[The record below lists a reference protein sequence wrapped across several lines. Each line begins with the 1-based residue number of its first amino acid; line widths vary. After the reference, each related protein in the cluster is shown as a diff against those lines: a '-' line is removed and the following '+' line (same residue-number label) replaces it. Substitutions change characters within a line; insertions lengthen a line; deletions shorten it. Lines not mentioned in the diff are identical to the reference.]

1 MVVTSIQERVG
12 ASSMAEQV
20 LRNIGPIVLLGPPGA
35 GKGTQSKRIAEHYR
49 IPQVST
55 GDLLREHV
63 KQQTPLGREVQALIA
78 KGELVSDHLVCDIV
92 AWRLR
97 EPDAQRGFIL
107 DGFPRT
113 QKQAAWLDAFLKF
126 EFFESGKWAA
136 WLPIVI
142 RIQVD
147 YNKLLL
153 RITGRRTC
161 PTCGRIYNVHSQPPL
176 VDEICD
182 FDGTKLVIRDDDREE
197 VIRER
202 LDAYERQTKPVADY
216 YQQIG
221 RLASIDGDQ
230 PVDDVTARI
239 LQEIDGNAACRKLT
253 GTQPAPPRDIEAWP
267 LSASRSR
274 KSTRCGA
281 VAGLYGRSSMIC
293 GAWWRPA

>member
-1 MVVTSIQERVG
+1 
-12 ASSMAEQV
+12 MAEQA

-35 GKGTQSKRIAEHYR
+35 GKGTQSKRISEHYR
-49 IPQVST
+49 IPQIST

-63 KQQTPLGREVQALIA
+63 KQGTPLGMEAQAVMA
-78 KGELVSDHLVCDIV
+78 RGELVPDNLVCDIV

-113 QKQAAWLDAFLKF
+113 QKQAAWLDAFLKY
-126 EFFESGKWAA
+126 EFFDNGKWQS

-142 RIQVD
+142 RIEVD

-161 PTCGRIYNVHSQPPL
+161 PTCGRIYNVHSRPPL

-182 FDGTKLVIRDDDREE
+182 VDGTKLVMRDDDREE

-202 LDAYERQTKPVADY
+202 LDAYERQTKPVAEY
-216 YQQIG
+216 YERLG
-221 RLASIDGDQ
+221 RLATIDGDQ

-239 LQEIDGNAACRKLT
+239 LKEIDGNAAT
-253 GTQPAPPRDIEAWP
+253 
-267 LSASRSR
+267 ASEGS
-274 KSTRCGA
+274 
-281 VAGLYGRSSMIC
+281 
-293 GAWWRPA
+293 

>member
-1 MVVTSIQERVG
+1 MGGDVSVILQRERRK

-35 GKGTQSKRIAEHYR
+35 GKGTQSKRITQHYR

-63 KQQTPLGREVQALIA
+63 KHATPLGLQVGDLLA
-78 KGELVSDHLVCDIV
+78 KGELVPDHLVCDIV

-97 EPDAQRGFIL
+97 EPDVERGFIL

-113 QKQAAWLDAFLKF
+113 ATQAVWLDSFLKF
-126 EFFESGKWAA
+126 EFFETGKWQA
-136 WLPIVI
+136 WLPIVVCI
-142 RIQVD
+142 KVD

-161 PTCGRIYNVHSQPPL
+161 PVDGTIYNVYSNPPR

-182 FDGTKLVIRDDDREE
+182 KDGTKLVTRDDDREE

-202 LDAYERQTKPVADY
+202 LDTYERQTKPVAEH
-216 YQQIG
+216 YQQLQ
-221 RLASIDGDQ
+221 RVVEVNGDL
-230 PVDDVTARI
+230 PLEEVTAGI
-239 LQEIDGNAACRKLT
+239 VQVIDRNA
-253 GTQPAPPRDIEAWP
+253 E
-267 LSASRSR
+267 S
-274 KSTRCGA
+274 
-281 VAGLYGRSSMIC
+281 VAESN
-293 GAWWRPA
+293 

>member
-1 MVVTSIQERVG
+1 
-12 ASSMAEQV
+12 MAEDV

-35 GKGTQSKRIAEHYR
+35 GKGTQSKRITAHYH

-63 KQQTPLGREVQALIA
+63 KQGTALGIQVRDLLA

-97 EPDAQRGFIL
+97 EPDAQRGFVL

-126 EFFESGKWAA
+126 EFFDSGKWAA

-161 PTCGRIYNVHSQPPL
+161 PIDGTIYNVYSNPPR

-182 FDGTKLVIRDDDREE
+182 KDGARLVTRDDDREE

-202 LDAYERQTKPVADY
+202 LDTYERQTTPVAEY
-216 YQQIG
+216 YQRLG
-221 RLASIDGDQ
+221 RVVMVNGDRA
-230 PVDDVTARI
+230 VDAVTAAI
-239 LQEIDGNAACRKLT
+239 LKEIDGHANGAAE
-253 GTQPAPPRDIEAWP
+253 GTA
-267 LSASRSR
+267 
-274 KSTRCGA
+274 
-281 VAGLYGRSSMIC
+281 
-293 GAWWRPA
+293 

>member
-1 MVVTSIQERVG
+1 MAVILDQERAG
-12 ASSMAEQV
+12 ASSMAEQA

-35 GKGTQSKRIAEHYR
+35 GKGTQSKRISEHYR

-63 KQQTPLGREVQALIA
+63 KHGTPLGVQVQALIA
-78 KGELVSDHLVCDIV
+78 RGELVSDNLVCDIV

-126 EFFESGKWAA
+126 EFFESRKWAA
-136 WLPIVI
+136 WLPIVV

-147 YNKLLL
+147 YNRLLL

-161 PTCGRIYNVHSQPPL
+161 PTDGRIYNVHFQPPR
-176 VDEICD
+176 VAETCD
-182 FDGTKLVIRDDDREE
+182 SDGSRLVIRDDDREE

-202 LDAYERQTKPVADY
+202 LDAYERQTKPVAEY
-216 YQQIG
+216 YLQLG
-221 RLASIDGDQ
+221 RLVTIDGDQ
-230 PVDDVTARI
+230 PVDKVTADI
-239 LQEIDGNAACRKLT
+239 LKEIDG
-253 GTQPAPPRDIEAWP
+253 
-267 LSASRSR
+267 S
-274 KSTRCGA
+274 A
-281 VAGLYGRSSMIC
+281 VAATESK
-293 GAWWRPA
+293 

>member
-1 MVVTSIQERVG
+1 MAVILDQERVG
-12 ASSMAEQV
+12 ASSMAEQL

-35 GKGTQSKRIAEHYR
+35 GKGTQSKRITEHYR

-63 KQQTPLGREVQALIA
+63 KQGTPLGQQVHALIA
-78 KGELVSDHLVCDIV
+78 RGELVSDHLVCDIV

-97 EPDAQRGFIL
+97 EPDAQRGFVL

-161 PTCGRIYNVHSQPPL
+161 PVCGTIYNIYSKPPL

-182 FDGTKLVIRDDDREE
+182 KDGSKLVMRDDDREE

-202 LDAYERQTKPVADY
+202 LDAYERQTKPVAEY
-216 YQQIG
+216 YQKLG
-221 RLASIDGDQ
+221 RLATIDGDQ
-230 PVDDVTARI
+230 PVDVVTGSI
-239 LQEIDGNAACRKLT
+239 LKEIDGHA
-253 GTQPAPPRDIEAWP
+253 
-267 LSASRSR
+267 
-274 KSTRCGA
+274 CGA
-281 VAGLYGRSSMIC
+281 AEGN
-293 GAWWRPA
+293 

>member
-1 MVVTSIQERVG
+1 MAVTLDQERGG
-12 ASSMAEQV
+12 ASSMAEHL

-35 GKGTQSKRIAEHYR
+35 GKGTQSKRITEHYR

-78 KGELVSDHLVCDIV
+78 QGELVSDHMVCDIV

-97 EPDAQRGFIL
+97 EPDAQRGFVL

-126 EFFESGKWAA
+126 EFFENGKWAA

-153 RITGRRTC
+153 RITGRRIC
-161 PTCGRIYNVHSQPPL
+161 PIDGTIYNVYSKPPL

-182 FDGTKLVIRDDDREE
+182 KDGTKLVTRDDDRDE

-202 LDAYERQTKPVADY
+202 LDTYERQTKPVAEY
-216 YQQIG
+216 YQQLG
-221 RLASIDGDQ
+221 RLAVIDGDQ
-230 PVDDVTARI
+230 PVDVVTASI
-239 LQEIDGNAACRKLT
+239 LREIDGHA
-253 GTQPAPPRDIEAWP
+253 
-267 LSASRSR
+267 
-274 KSTRCGA
+274 CGA
-281 VAGLYGRSSMIC
+281 AEGN
-293 GAWWRPA
+293 

>member
-1 MVVTSIQERVG
+1 VAVISGQERVG
-12 ASSMAEQV
+12 ASSMAEQA

-35 GKGTQSKRIAEHYR
+35 GKGTQSKRMTEHYR

-63 KQQTPLGREVQALIA
+63 KQGTALGIQVREVIA
-78 KGELVSDHLVCDIV
+78 RGELVPDHLVCDIV

-113 QKQAAWLDAFLKF
+113 ETQAVWLGSFLKF
-126 EFFESGKWAA
+126 EFFDSGIWPA
-136 WLPIVI
+136 WLPIVL

-161 PTCGRIYNVHSQPPL
+161 PVDGTIYNIYSNPPR

-182 FDGTKLVIRDDDREE
+182 KDGARLVIRDDDREE

-202 LDAYERQTKPVADY
+202 LDTYERQTKPVADY
-216 YQQIG
+216 YQRLG
-221 RLASIDGDQ
+221 RLVVVNGDQ
-230 PVDDVTARI
+230 SVDEVTACI
-239 LQEIDGNAACRKLT
+239 LKEIEDKAFSVSG
-253 GTQPAPPRDIEAWP
+253 
-267 LSASRSR
+267 S
-274 KSTRCGA
+274 
-281 VAGLYGRSSMIC
+281 
-293 GAWWRPA
+293 

>member
-1 MVVTSIQERVG
+1 MSVILERERVG

-35 GKGTQSKRIAEHYR
+35 GKGTQSKRITEHYH

-63 KQQTPLGREVQALIA
+63 KQGTALGVQVRDLLA

-97 EPDAQRGFIL
+97 EPDAQRGFVL

-113 QKQAAWLDAFLKF
+113 QKQAAWLDAFLRF
-126 EFFESGKWAA
+126 EFFENGKWAA

-142 RIQVD
+142 RILVD

-161 PTCGRIYNVHSQPPL
+161 PIDGTIYNVYSNPPL

-182 FDGTKLVIRDDDREE
+182 KDGAKLIIRDDDRDE

-202 LDAYERQTKPVADY
+202 LDTYERQTTPVAEY
-216 YQQIG
+216 YERLG
-221 RLASIDGDQ
+221 RVVTVNGDQ
-230 PVDDVTARI
+230 PVDVVTAAI
-239 LQEIDGNAACRKLT
+239 LKQIDGHA
-253 GTQPAPPRDIEAWP
+253 
-267 LSASRSR
+267 
-274 KSTRCGA
+274 CGA
-281 VAGLYGRSSMIC
+281 AEGSK
-293 GAWWRPA
+293 

>member
-1 MVVTSIQERVG
+1 MALTLGQERVRT
-12 ASSMAEQV
+12 SSMAEHV

-35 GKGTQSKRIAEHYR
+35 GKGTQAKRITEHYR

-63 KQQTPLGREVQALIA
+63 KQGTPLGMQVRDLLA
-78 KGELVSDHLVCDIV
+78 KGELVPDNLVCDIV

-113 QKQAAWLDAFLKF
+113 ETQAVWLDSFLKF
-126 EFFESGKWAA
+126 EFFDNGMWPG

-161 PTCGRIYNVHSQPPL
+161 PVDGTIYNIYSNPPR

-182 FDGTKLVIRDDDREE
+182 KDGAKLVIRDDDRDE

-202 LDAYERQTKPVADY
+202 LDTYERQTKPVADY
-216 YQQIG
+216 YEKLG
-221 RLASIDGDQ
+221 RVVSVNGDQ
-230 PVDDVTARI
+230 PVDDVTADI
-239 LQEIDGNAACRKLT
+239 LRVIDAKAFSETKT
-253 GTQPAPPRDIEAWP
+253 
-267 LSASRSR
+267 S
-274 KSTRCGA
+274 
-281 VAGLYGRSSMIC
+281 
-293 GAWWRPA
+293 

>member
-1 MVVTSIQERVG
+1 MGRRLAVSVTLERERAG

-35 GKGTQSKRIAEHYR
+35 GKGTQSKRITEHYH

-63 KQQTPLGREVQALIA
+63 KQGTALGEQVQALIA
-78 KGELVSDHLVCDIV
+78 RGELVPDHLVCDIV

-97 EPDAQRGFIL
+97 EPDAQRGFVL
-107 DGFPRT
+107 DGFPRA
-113 QKQAAWLDAFLKF
+113 QKQAVWLDAFLKF
-126 EFFESGKWAA
+126 EFFDTGKWPA
-136 WLPIVI
+136 WLPIVV

-161 PTCGRIYNVHSQPPL
+161 PVDGTIYNVYSKPPL

-182 FDGTKLVIRDDDREE
+182 KDGTKLVTREDDREE

-202 LDAYERQTKPVADY
+202 LDAYERQTKPVAEY
-216 YQQIG
+216 YQQLG
-221 RLASIDGDQ
+221 RLATIDGDQ
-230 PVDDVTARI
+230 PVDDVTTRI
-239 LQEIDGNAACRKLT
+239 LQEIDGNAA
-253 GTQPAPPRDIEAWP
+253 
-267 LSASRSR
+267 
-274 KSTRCGA
+274 GA
-281 VAGLYGRSSMIC
+281 AEGH
-293 GAWWRPA
+293 

>member
-1 MVVTSIQERVG
+1 
-12 ASSMAEQV
+12 MAEQV

-35 GKGTQSKRIAEHYR
+35 GKGTQSKRITQHYR

-63 KQQTPLGREVQALIA
+63 KQGTALGLQVGELIA

-113 QKQAAWLDAFLKF
+113 VKQAGWLDAFLRY
-126 EFFESGKWAA
+126 EFFENGIWTAY
-136 WLPIVI
+136 LPIVL

-161 PTCGRIYNVHSQPPL
+161 PVDGTIYNIYSNPPR
-176 VDEICD
+176 VDETCD
-182 FDGTKLVIRDDDREE
+182 KDGAKLVTRDDDREE

-202 LDAYERQTKPVADY
+202 LETYERQTKPVADH
-216 YQQIG
+216 YQQLG
-221 RLASIDGDQ
+221 RVVGVDGDR
-230 PVDDVTARI
+230 PVDDVSAAI
-239 LQEIDGNAACRKLT
+239 FQEIDRNADSAGKGN
-253 GTQPAPPRDIEAWP
+253 
-267 LSASRSR
+267 
-274 KSTRCGA
+274 
-281 VAGLYGRSSMIC
+281 
-293 GAWWRPA
+293 

>member
-1 MVVTSIQERVG
+1 MSAILEQERVG
-12 ASSMAEQV
+12 ASSMAEQL

-35 GKGTQSKRIAEHYR
+35 GKGTQSKRITEHYR

-63 KQQTPLGREVQALIA
+63 KQGTALGLQVQALIA
-78 KGELVSDHLVCDIV
+78 RGELVSDHLVCDIV

-97 EPDAQRGFIL
+97 EPDAQRGFVL

-126 EFFESGKWAA
+126 EFFENGKWAA

-153 RITGRRTC
+153 RITGRRIC
-161 PTCGRIYNVHSQPPL
+161 PIDGTIYNVYSKPPR

-182 FDGTKLVIRDDDREE
+182 KDGAKLVTRDDDREE

-202 LDAYERQTKPVADY
+202 LDAYERQTKPVAEY
-216 YQQIG
+216 YQQLG
-221 RLASIDGDQ
+221 RLATIDGDQ

-239 LQEIDGNAACRKLT
+239 LKEIDGNA
-253 GTQPAPPRDIEAWP
+253 
-267 LSASRSR
+267 SAAAES
-274 KSTRCGA
+274 K
-281 VAGLYGRSSMIC
+281 
-293 GAWWRPA
+293 

>member
-1 MVVTSIQERVG
+1 
-12 ASSMAEQV
+12 MAEQI
-20 LRNIGPIVLLGPPGA
+20 LRTIGPVVLLGPPGA
-35 GKGTQSKRIAEHYR
+35 GKGTQSKRFTEHYH

-63 KQQTPLGREVQALIA
+63 RQHTPLGVEVQATIA
-78 KGELVSDHLVCDIV
+78 RGELVPDNLVCDIV

-97 EPDAQRGFIL
+97 QPDADRGFIL

-136 WLPIVI
+136 WLPIVV
-142 RIQVD
+142 RIKVD

-182 FDGTKLVIRDDDREE
+182 VDGSKLVTRDDDREE

-202 LDAYERQTKPVADY
+202 LDTYERQTKPVAEHY
-216 YQQIG
+216 G
-221 RLASIDGDQ
+221 RLGRVVEVNGDL
-230 PVDDVTARI
+230 PVDEVTAK
-239 LQEIDGNAACRKLT
+239 LVEALDQNAQA
-253 GTQPAPPRDIEAWP
+253 PAGSD
-267 LSASRSR
+267 
-274 KSTRCGA
+274 
-281 VAGLYGRSSMIC
+281 
-293 GAWWRPA
+293 

>member
-1 MVVTSIQERVG
+1 
-12 ASSMAEQV
+12 MAEQV
-20 LRNIGPIVLLGPPGA
+20 LRTIGPIVLLGPPGA
-35 GKGTQSKRIAEHYR
+35 GKGTQAKRIAEQYH

-63 KQQTPLGREVQALIA
+63 KQQTPLGREVQAVIA
-78 KGELVSDHLVCDIV
+78 RGELVPDHLVCDIV

-97 EPDAQRGFIL
+97 EPDADRGFIL

-126 EFFESGKWAA
+126 EFFDTHKWAA
-136 WLPIVI
+136 WLPIVV

-161 PTCGRIYNVHSQPPL
+161 PTCGTIYNVHSNPPL

-182 FDGTKLVIRDDDREE
+182 KDGTKLVIREDDRDE

-202 LDAYERQTKPVADY
+202 LDAYERQTSPVAEHY
-216 YQQIG
+216 EQLG
-221 RLASIDGDQ
+221 RVVTVDGDQ
-230 PVDDVTARI
+230 PVDQVSAAI
-239 LQEIDGNAACRKLT
+239 LNEIESRAC
-253 GTQPAPPRDIEAWP
+253 G
-267 LSASRSR
+267 
-274 KSTRCGA
+274 
-281 VAGLYGRSSMIC
+281 VAGESQAQGS
-293 GAWWRPA
+293 

>member
-1 MVVTSIQERVG
+1 MAVTSIQERVG

-63 KQQTPLGREVQALIA
+63 KQQTPLGREVQALMA
-78 KGELVSDHLVCDIV
+78 NGELVSDHLVCDIV

-136 WLPIVI
+136 WLLIVI

-216 YQQIG
+216 YQQLG
-221 RLASIDGDQ
+221 RLATIDGDQ

-239 LQEIDGNAACRKLT
+239 LQEIDGNAA
-253 GTQPAPPRDIEAWP
+253 
-267 LSASRSR
+267 
-274 KSTRCGA
+274 GA
-281 VAGLYGRSSMIC
+281 AEGL
-293 GAWWRPA
+293 

>member
-1 MVVTSIQERVG
+1 VNSGAPEKAGAGLGRKERLG
-12 ASSMAEQV
+12 ASLMADEV
-20 LRNIGPIVLLGPPGA
+20 LRTIGPVVFLGPPGA
-35 GKGTQSKRIAEHYR
+35 GKGTQSKRISDHYH

-63 KQQTPLGREVQALIA
+63 KQHTPLGLEVEATLA
-78 KGELVSDHLVCDIV
+78 KGELVRDHLVCDIV

-97 EPDAQRGFIL
+97 QPDAERGFIL

-113 QKQAAWLDAFLKF
+113 KKQAAWLDAFLKF
-126 EFFESGKWAA
+126 EFFESGKWPA

-161 PTCGRIYNVHSQPPL
+161 PVDGTIYNIYSNPPR

-182 FDGTKLVIRDDDREE
+182 KDGAKLVIRDDDRDE

-202 LDAYERQTKPVADY
+202 LDAYDRQTKPVAEY
-216 YQQIG
+216 YRKLG
-221 RLASIDGDQ
+221 RLVGINGDLPVDEVTAAIVNQIDGCACG
-230 PVDDVTARI
+230 PAN
-239 LQEIDGNAACRKLT
+239 GNEPK
-253 GTQPAPPRDIEAWP
+253 G
-267 LSASRSR
+267 S
-274 KSTRCGA
+274 
-281 VAGLYGRSSMIC
+281 
-293 GAWWRPA
+293 

>member
-1 MVVTSIQERVG
+1 LAVILDQERAG
-12 ASSMAEQV
+12 ASSMAEQA

-35 GKGTQSKRIAEHYR
+35 GKGTQSKRISEHYR

-63 KQQTPLGREVQALIA
+63 KQGTALGQQVQALIA
-78 KGELVSDHLVCDIV
+78 RGELVSDNLVCDIV

-136 WLPIVI
+136 WLPIVV

-161 PTCGRIYNVHSQPPL
+161 PTDGRIYNVHFQPPR
-176 VDEICD
+176 VAETCD
-182 FDGTKLVIRDDDREE
+182 LDGSRLVIRDDDREE

-202 LDAYERQTKPVADY
+202 LDAYERQTKPVAEY
-216 YQQIG
+216 YQQLG
-221 RLASIDGDQ
+221 RVMTIDGEQ
-230 PVDDVTARI
+230 PVDVVTANI
-239 LQEIDGNAACRKLT
+239 LKEIDGNAAAATESK
-253 GTQPAPPRDIEAWP
+253 
-267 LSASRSR
+267 
-274 KSTRCGA
+274 
-281 VAGLYGRSSMIC
+281 
-293 GAWWRPA
+293 